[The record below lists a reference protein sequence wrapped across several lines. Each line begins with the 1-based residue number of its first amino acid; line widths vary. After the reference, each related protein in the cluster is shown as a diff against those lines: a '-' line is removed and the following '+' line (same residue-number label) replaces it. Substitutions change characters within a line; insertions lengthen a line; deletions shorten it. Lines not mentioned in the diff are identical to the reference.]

1 MFAFQWNITC
11 LDNQWK
17 LSLVGTVHF
26 AGILMGSIVFG
37 LLADR

>member
-1 MFAFQWNITC
+1 LQWNLTC

-17 LSLVGTVHF
+17 LAAVGTVHF
-26 AGILMGSIVFG
+26 AGILVGSLAVG